1 MKTQKILLKTIRIGK
16 HRALNKKKFNAIKE
30 SIEKIG
36 LKTPPTVRPVDEGEF
51 ELVAGH
57 HRIQAL
63 KELGRKKVRC
73 FVIEK
78 KRDARLWTIA
88 ENLHRADLQPIEQA
102 RSLKEWERLL
112 KKGANDVQD
121 AQPGGHQPHNKGVSS
136 AAKALGMSRERV
148 RRMRIIGSI
157 SKEVQA
163 AARKAGLGD
172 NKEALVKIGKEK
184 TRKAQLKKV
193 RELAKSRKATPR
205 RGKWLENKQ
214 IERMTQALEKAKSFR
229 REWGASTVP
238 ARLKFI
244 KNVLKPNKR

>member
-1 MKTQKILLKTIRIGK
+1 MKTQKILLRTIRIGK
-16 HRALNKKKFNAIKE
+16 HRAINKKKFNAIKE

-36 LKTPPTVRPVDEGEF
+36 LKTPPTVRPVDQGKF

-63 KELGRKKVRC
+63 KELGRKKIRC

-88 ENLHRADLQPIEQA
+88 ENLHRADLQPFEQA

-112 KKGANDVQD
+112 KKRADDVPE

-136 AAKALGMSRERV
+136 TAKALGMSRERV

-163 AARKAGLGD
+163 AAGKAGLGD

-184 TRKAQLKKV
+184 TRKAQLVKV
-193 RELAKSRKATPR
+193 RQLAKVKQPSHRQDERRKQ
-205 RGKWLENKQ
+205 KQ
-214 IERMTQALEKAKSFR
+214 MERLTWAFKKAKSFK
-229 REWGASTVP
+229 REWRAASIP
-238 ARLKFI
+238 ARLEFI
-244 KNVLKPNKR
+244 KKVLKPDEK